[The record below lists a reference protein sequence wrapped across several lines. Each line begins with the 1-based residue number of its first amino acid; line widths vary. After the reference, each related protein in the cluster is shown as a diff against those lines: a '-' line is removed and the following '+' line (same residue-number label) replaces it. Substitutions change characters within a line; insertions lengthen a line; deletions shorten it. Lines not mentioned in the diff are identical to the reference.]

1 MTAKRVS
8 RKSGSNGTAKIT
20 SNDERKQEA
29 LAFNR
34 MCKIVENAQFS
45 RTQLMDRI
53 FDPRRSIN
61 DECGYP
67 NTENI
72 TIQEYKDMY
81 DREAVATR
89 VVEVFPQESWL
100 VQPEVFETE
109 DGRETE
115 FKKTWNSLG
124 SQLRGTEWFK
134 SEQGSLIWE
143 YLLRVDKLSGVVSF
157 GIILVGIDDGLE
169 LSEEAVFGNQKRELT
184 FLRVFDQSLVQI
196 TAYET
201 DIKNPRFGQPTQ
213 YNVTF
218 AVPTENTSMET
229 KQVHWTR
236 IIHVADDKNS
246 SEIFAVPRQ
255 RPVWNRLLDVRKL
268 YGGSAEMYWKGAFM
282 GLSFETHP
290 QLGGDVPAMQD
301 PTFIA
306 DLKGQIEN
314 YENGLQRYLSTMGIN
329 VKTLAPQ
336 VVDPTP
342 QIDAQIKAICIQKG
356 IPKRIFEGSERGELA
371 SSQDSRAWHSRLKKR
386 QNDYITPGI
395 VVPFTDRLILL
406 GVLPQPKEY
415 FVKWPDL
422 DTLTEE
428 EQASVALK
436 RTEAMAKYVQGSV
449 ESIVPPFDFFTRILG
464 MKEEEVES
472 MIAEAMKAVA
482 GDNTMTGFDDVDET
496 KIPPNAGG
504 DSKKNG

>member
-1 MTAKRVS
+1 MTANRVS
-8 RKSGSNGTAKIT
+8 KKSSNGTAKIT

-34 MCKIVENAQFS
+34 MCRIVENAQLS
-45 RTQLMDRI
+45 RTQLMNRI
-53 FDPRRSIN
+53 MDPRRNIN

-72 TIQEYKDMY
+72 TILEYKDMY
-81 DREAVATR
+81 DREAIATR
-89 VVEVFPQESWL
+89 VVEVMPQESWL

-115 FKKTWNSLG
+115 FKKVWDSLG

-143 YLLRVDKLSGVVSF
+143 YLLRIDKLSGVGAF
-157 GIILVGIDDGLE
+157 GVMLIGIDDGLE

-184 FLRVFDQSLVQI
+184 FLRVFDQSLVEI

-218 AVPTENTSMET
+218 AIPTENVSMET

-236 IIHVADDKNS
+236 IVHIADDKNS
-246 SEIFAVPRQ
+246 SELFAVPRQ

-282 GLSFETHP
+282 GLSIETHP
-290 QLGGDVPAMQD
+290 QLGPDIPALED
-301 PTFIA
+301 PVFLA
-306 DLKGQIEN
+306 GMKEKIEN
-314 YENGLQRYLSTMGIN
+314 YENGLQRYLLTGAMT
-329 VKTLAPQ
+329 VKPLAPQ

-371 SSQDSRAWHSRLKKR
+371 SSQDARAWHSRLKKR
-386 QNDYITPGI
+386 QNDYVTPGI
-395 VVPFTDRLILL
+395 VVPFTDRLINL
-406 GVLPQPKEY
+406 GILPKPKEY
-415 FVKWPDL
+415 FVKWSDL

-436 RTEAMAKYVQGSV
+436 RTEALAKYVQGSV
-449 ESIVPPFDFFTRILG
+449 ESVIAPFDFFTRILG

-482 GDNTMTGFDDVDET
+482 GDNTMTGFDDVDEIEQGPGNE
-496 KIPPNAGG
+496 KPVNE
-504 DSKKNG
+504 S